1 MSDLYQPLTPIRSNR
16 VMLSGAEVVK
26 TLALSIFQMLFE
38 SSSRVLYQLNES
50 LQQEVFKASKQ
61 YNQNYSERHG
71 TLKVLGMREPI
82 SLASVYIAVQFLDNN
97 TIRRF
102 ETIEALENVYRQSQ
116 QRGFRNGDG
125 KRKSGLEV
133 ANQTQY
139 LMVLG
144 GPGMGKSTFLR
155 KVGLEILSGDQ
166 TQCFQHDCIP
176 VFIELKEFRFGAI
189 DIEGAIANEFE
200 TCGFPHHKKFARA
213 ALEQGKL
220 LILLDGLDEVP
231 PEKMGEAISKIRN
244 VVDRYDKNRFIIS
257 CRIAAYR
264 HNFRRF
270 TDVEIADFDDQQIH
284 QFIQHWFVN
293 DSHKGQECWA
303 KLLSSDYAAAKE
315 LTHTPLLLTLTCL
328 LYQRAGQ
335 FPTNRATLYE
345 KALRTLLEEW
355 SGEKGLPQA
364 NLYRGLDTKR
374 KELMISKIAYDAF
387 QNNRFFLSRRE
398 LASQIE
404 HLLKEML
411 PDEQFIDG
419 QAVLKSIEIHHGILV
434 ERAEGIYS
442 FSHLTLQEFLT
453 AQHIID
459 TRQPVQTVIAEHLLD
474 HHWREVFLL
483 LAGLQQADELLVLM
497 EKQASQLMGTP
508 NLRSLLT
515 WAEQITTGSEGSYKP
530 VVKRTIAIF
539 LALDLA
545 QALALDQARVR
556 SLNLDIDRARN
567 LALALDHTLTL
578 NRALDLALVRALDLS
593 RALDLV
599 IDIAHKFDEIKIFTH
614 VKFNVLIA
622 WLDAL
627 KVKAPYH
634 QKTLS
639 ERKAFV
645 EQIHQTWLNA
655 LNLRREWINL
665 SRSEVTALD
674 QYLFANL
681 LIVQCRRSA
690 VWVSPQAWEA
700 IEDKIMRV
708 SPAHTHPLHGATRP
722 G

>member
-1 MSDLYQPLTPIRSNR
+1 MKYQRA
-16 VMLSGAEVVK
+16 MLSGADVVK

-50 LQQEVFKASKQ
+50 LQQEVFKASNK

-82 SLASVYIAVQFLDNN
+82 PLESVYIAVQFLDNN

-102 ETIEALENVYRQSQ
+102 ETIEALENVYRQAQ
-116 QRGFRNGDG
+116 QRSLYNGVG

-139 LMVLG
+139 MMVLG

-155 KVGLEILSGDQ
+155 KVGLEILTHNQ
-166 TQCFQHDCIP
+166 PPCFQHDCIP
-176 VFIELKEFRFGAI
+176 VLIELKEFRLSDI
-189 DIEGAIANEFE
+189 NIEGAIANEFE
-200 TCGFPHHKKFARA
+200 TCGFPYHQKFTRA

-231 PEKMGEAISKIRN
+231 AERMSEAIAKIRN
-244 VVDRYDKNRFIIS
+244 FVDRYDKNRFIIS

-270 TDVEIADFDDQQIH
+270 TDVEIANFDDQQIY
-284 QFIQHWFVN
+284 QFIQHWFAH
-293 DSHKGQECWA
+293 DAYKGQECWT
-303 KLLSSDYAAAKE
+303 KLVSSDYAAAKE

-364 NLYRGLDTKR
+364 SLYRGLDTKR

-411 PDEQFIDG
+411 PDEPFIDG
-419 QAVLKSIEIHHGILV
+419 YAVLKSIEVHHGILV

-459 TRQPVQTVIAEHLLD
+459 TRQDVQEVVVQHLVD

-483 LAGLQQADELLVLM
+483 LAGLQQADELLVMM
-497 EKQASQLMGTP
+497 EKQATSLIQTP
-508 NLRSLLT
+508 NLRNLLT
-515 WAEQITTGSEGSYKP
+515 WADQITTGSEGSYKP
-530 VVKRTIAIF
+530 VVKRAIAMF

-556 SLNLDIDRARN
+556 ALNLDIDRARN

-599 IDIAHKFDEIKIFTH
+599 IDIAHKFEEIKIFH
-614 VKFNVLIA
+614 LVKFNVLIA

-627 KVKAPYH
+627 KVKAPHY
-634 QKTLS
+634 QKTLAS
-639 ERKAFV
+639 RKAFI
-645 EQIHQTWLNA
+645 EQVHQTWLNA
-655 LNLRREWINL
+655 LNLHREWINL

-690 VWVSPQAWEA
+690 VWVSPQTWET

-708 SPAHTHPLHGATRP
+708 SATYTNL
-722 G
+722 

>member
-1 MSDLYQPLTPIRSNR
+1 M
-16 VMLSGAEVVK
+16 VK

-50 LQQEVFKASKQ
+50 LQQEVFKASNK

-71 TLKVLGMREPI
+71 ALKVLGMREPI
-82 SLASVYIAVQFLDNN
+82 PLESVYIAVQFLDNN

-116 QRGFRNGDG
+116 QRRFHHGNDN
-125 KRKSGLEV
+125 RKSGLEV

-139 LMVLG
+139 MMVLG

-155 KVGLEILSGDQ
+155 KVGLEILTNDQ
-166 TQCFQHDCIP
+166 SQFQHDCIP
-176 VFIELKEFRFGAI
+176 VFIELKEFRSGEI

-200 TCGFPHHKKFARA
+200 TCGFPYHAKFARA

-231 PEKMGEAISKIRN
+231 PERMSEAIAKIRN
-244 VVDRYDKNRFIIS
+244 FVDRYDKNRFIIS

-270 TDVEIADFDDQQIH
+270 TDVEIADFDDQQIC
-284 QFIQHWFVN
+284 QFIQHWFV
-293 DSHKGQECWA
+293 DDAYKGQECWS
-303 KLLSSDYAAAKE
+303 KLVSSDYSAAKE

-355 SGEKGLPQA
+355 SGEKGLPQPS
-364 NLYRGLDTKR
+364 LYRGLDTKR

-404 HLLKEML
+404 YLLKEML
-411 PDEQFIDG
+411 PDEPFVDG
-419 QAVLKSIEIHHGILV
+419 YAVLKSIEVHHGILV

-459 TRQPVQTVIAEHLLD
+459 TRQNVQEVVVQHLVD

-483 LAGLQQADELLVLM
+483 LAGLQQADDLLITM
-497 EKQASQLMGTP
+497 EKQAATLIQTS
-508 NLRSLLT
+508 NLRDLLT
-515 WAEQITTGSEGSYKP
+515 WAEQITIGSDGSYKP
-530 VVKRTIAIF
+530 VVKRAIAIF

-556 SLNLDIDRARN
+556 ALNLDIDRARN
-567 LALALDHTLTL
+567 LALALDRTLTL

-599 IDIAHKFDEIKIFTH
+599 IDIAHKFEEIKIFH
-614 VKFNVLIA
+614 QVKFNVLIA
-622 WLDAL
+622 RLDAL
-627 KVKAPYH
+627 KVKAPHH
-634 QKTLS
+634 QKTLAS
-639 ERKAFV
+639 RKAFI
-645 EQIHQTWLNA
+645 EQVHQTWLNA

-690 VWVSPQAWEA
+690 VWVSPQIWGT

-708 SPAHTHPLHGATRP
+708 KLTCNSLS
-722 G
+722 